1 MKICLQYDNIS
12 TLMSKRKLEKY
23 KQKTLLIIGSDSN
36 DSKDLTFGF
45 NLENKDDYYEILP

>member
-1 MKICLQYDNIS
+1 MKFCLEYDNIS

-23 KQKTLLIIGSDSN
+23 KQKTLLIIGSDLN

-45 NLENKDDYYEILP
+45 TLENKDDYYEILP

>member
-1 MKICLQYDNIS
+1 MKFCLEYDNIS

-23 KQKTLLIIGSDSN
+23 KQKTLLTIGSDSN

-45 NLENKDDYYEILP
+45 TLENKDDYYEILP

>member
-45 NLENKDDYYEILP
+45 TLENKDDYYEILP